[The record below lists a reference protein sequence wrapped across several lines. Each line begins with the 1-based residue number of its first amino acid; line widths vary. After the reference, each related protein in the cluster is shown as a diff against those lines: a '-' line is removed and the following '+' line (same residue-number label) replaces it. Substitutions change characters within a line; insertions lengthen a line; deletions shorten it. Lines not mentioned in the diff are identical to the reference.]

1 MSSTI
6 LPPGA
11 KKPNTALAE
20 RGIQPRFGELAQD
33 CRQRIMN
40 RLAER
45 LGTVFTLVDRTL
57 VTHAEK
63 AGNNKLQSLFFDS
76 MRDIRHQRASIE
88 RVYHQQIANRFTQ
101 FLEGPT
107 PLASTVTNA
116 ESLSL
121 IEHEDYEET
130 LLVTNMAS
138 RVKARCPQA
147 LFALTQRLALLNR
160 GQRLPDLD
168 NPFAPQIIAQA
179 FRHALAPSAFSL
191 RIKTILY
198 TLFEQQVM
206 DDLDALYDDLNS
218 CLIAAGVLPNL
229 KFSVQNPDEPL
240 NPAKQASTHSAA
252 GNGGGSTLHTGKS
265 RRDSSAEPTAAPA
278 EDPAAWFLGL
288 SELLD
293 THRQQAPEAP
303 LLGGRS
309 IVSFA
314 PRTATSTYSAGELQ
328 AALDRLQ
335 EQSAAN
341 LAQRLGQ
348 PQPVESFK
356 VDLYS
361 QLEIRSQLPGQQ
373 KLASEEADV
382 VDLVGMLFDFIL
394 KDQNLP
400 DSCKIALS
408 HLHTPY
414 LRIALQ
420 DKALFTLPQHP
431 ARILLNS
438 LAQAGVLYGDEEDDS
453 GLLSKIH
460 WVVEQ
465 VLRNYR
471 GEQRLLKDLLD
482 EFTTFVTALR
492 HRIELHERRAVEAA
506 KGRDRLTTA
515 RNLALDVIAR
525 AQQNRDLPAM
535 IHGFFEQTW
544 LDVLV
549 FVLLRHE
556 ASSEQW
562 QRVCTTTEQLAWSCT
577 ALTDAEQEKL
587 RGLRL
592 ALLEDVRQGM
602 LWLGGLHDDSIRQ
615 RLRDIVACQLAAQH
629 GQPSVSAPTATASV
643 PTLGINRQDIE
654 LGEEAELLRTP
665 LPKVLSSRIQALV
678 EQLKHLEFGT
688 RFEFTEGQETRR
700 LKLSWFSPTSHNYMF
715 VDRSGL
721 RVAVKPIDVLAEEID
736 QGQARILPPRVTAP
750 LVDRAL
756 AAIVRVLHRFSG
768 RLPDSAQGT
777 DTP

>member
-6 LPPGA
+6 SPPGA
-11 KKPNTALAE
+11 KKPITTVAE

-33 CRQRIMN
+33 CRERVMN

-45 LGTVFTLVDRTL
+45 LGTVFTLVDSTL
-57 VTHAEK
+57 LTHAEK
-63 AGNNKLQSLFFDS
+63 AENNKIQTLFFDS
-76 MRDIRHQRASIE
+76 MRDIRTQRTSIE

-107 PLASTVTNA
+107 PPLATASRA

-168 NPFAPQIIAQA
+168 NPFAPHVIAQA
-179 FRHALAPSAFSL
+179 FCHALAPSAFSL
-191 RIKTILY
+191 RIKSILY
-198 TLFEQQVM
+198 SVFEQQVM
-206 DDLDALYDDLNS
+206 GNLDELYDDLNAH
-218 CLIAAGVLPNL
+218 LIAADILPNL
-229 KFSVQNPDEPL
+229 KFSIQNPDETPHL
-240 NPAKQASTHSAA
+240 ARQAATPCAGSATPGGDAHRGLPAK
-252 GNGGGSTLHTGKS
+252 
-265 RRDSSAEPTAAPA
+265 PTTAPA
-278 EDPAAWFLGL
+278 ENSAAWFLGL
-288 SELLD
+288 SDLLN
-293 THRQQAPEAP
+293 THEQQASEAP

-309 IVSFA
+309 IASFA
-314 PRTATSTYSAGELQ
+314 PRTATHTYPAGELQ

-335 EQSAAN
+335 EQSADN

-356 VDLYS
+356 VELHN
-361 QLEIRSQLPGQQ
+361 QLEVRSRLPGQQ
-373 KLASEEADV
+373 KLSSEEADV

-400 DSCKIALS
+400 DSCKTALS

-420 DKALFTLPQHP
+420 DRALFTLPQHP
-431 ARILLNS
+431 ARVLLNS
-438 LAQAGVLYGDEEDDS
+438 LAQAGVLYGGEEDES

-471 GEQRLLKDLLD
+471 GEQKLLNDLLE

-492 HRIELHERRAVEAA
+492 HRIELHERRAIEAA

-515 RNLALDVIAR
+515 RNLALDVITR
-525 AQQNRDLPAM
+525 AQQNRALPDM
-535 IHGFFEQTW
+535 IRNFLEQTW

-549 FVLLRHE
+549 FVLVRHE
-556 ASSEQW
+556 ASSKEW

-577 ALTDAEQEKL
+577 ALTDTEQEKL

-592 ALLEDVRQGM
+592 TLLEDIRQGM
-602 LWLGGLHDDSIRQ
+602 LWIGGLHDDSIRQ
-615 RLRDIVACQLAAQH
+615 RLRDIVACQFAAQH
-629 GQPSVSAPTATASV
+629 DQPSVPAPTAVASAPAKNSLPV
-643 PTLGINRQDIE
+643 DLGAAAD
-654 LGEEAELLRTP
+654 LLRTP
-665 LPKVLSSRIQALV
+665 TPKVLSPRTQALV
-678 EQLKHLEFGT
+678 EQLQNLEFGT
-688 RFEFTEGQETRR
+688 WFEFIQGKESRR

-721 RVAVKPIDVLAEEID
+721 RVSVKPIEVLAEEID
-736 QGQARILPPRVTAP
+736 QGLARILPPRAAAP

-768 RLPDSAQGT
+768 RLPDSTQGT